1 MKDAPKLSDI
11 YHSLLND
18 ITENSKHLP
27 LLSFVSSKINR
38 KSGEILLILLV
49 IVSILTATG
58 FLGHYFTIFMGVLLG
73 VSRTLLVSIE

>member
-1 MKDAPKLSDI
+1 MKNAPKLSDI

-27 LLSFVSSKINR
+27 ILSVVSSKINR
-38 KSGEILLILLV
+38 KPGEILLILLT

-58 FLGHYFTIFMGVLLG
+58 FLGHYFTIFMACVLG
-73 VSRTLLVSIE
+73 VSRTLLVSIK